1 MNALTILAVD
11 DDPQMLTL
19 IERVT
24 ASHGHALI
32 KARSGEEAGAA
43 IQGKAVDA
51 VILDFML
58 EGENARDVYDR
69 LRSRLPKVPFIVL
82 SAVPYASVGPAL
94 EGLQFLAYLE
104 KINLVEDLPML
115 LASIASRKTT

>member
-1 MNALTILAVD
+1 MNALTILTVD

-24 ASHGHALI
+24 ASHGHTLI
-32 KARSGEEAGAA
+32 KARSGEEAGLA
-43 IQGKAVDA
+43 IQGKAVDV

-58 EGENARDVYDR
+58 EDENARDVYDR

-82 SAVPYASVGPAL
+82 SAVPYASVQPAL
-94 EGLQFLAYLE
+94 EGLQFLAFLE
-104 KINLVEDLPML
+104 KIHLVEELPVL
-115 LASIASRKTT
+115 LASIASRKQT

>member
-11 DDPQMLTL
+11 DDPPMLTL

-32 KARSGEEAGAA
+32 KARSGEEAGLA

-69 LRSRLPKVPFIVL
+69 LRGR
-82 SAVPYASVGPAL
+82 
-94 EGLQFLAYLE
+94 LE
-104 KINLVEDLPML
+104 KIHLVEELPVL
-115 LASIASRKTT
+115 LASIASRKTPPA